1 MSYLTLTQLVTQIEE
16 DISKADINSWGY
28 FEEMRRSLQLSDQPQ
43 NKKPAITVTRVHGE
57 EHYQVVKNRLCE
69 YFDSAFYEE
78 ETPPALKTILDSL
91 ERSARFP
98 GLQHLYHKEIE
109 EINQFAV
116 VRPWMQNSDSKNPY
130 MVKAFTIILYEV
142 PKNHDGSKAAIV
154 SGVGE
159 ALVRA
164 GIIT

>member
-1 MSYLTLTQLVTQIEE
+1 MTYLTLTQLVTQIEE
-16 DISKADINSWGY
+16 DISKADINSWGH
-28 FEEMRRSLQLSDQPQ
+28 FEEMRRSLQLLDQPQ
-43 NKKPAITVTRVHGE
+43 NKKPAIIVTKVHGE
-57 EHYQVVKNRLCE
+57 KHYQIVKERLCG
-69 YFDSAFYEE
+69 YFDSAFYDE

-98 GLQHLYHKEIE
+98 KLQHLYHKEIE
-109 EINQFAV
+109 GINQFAV
-116 VRPWMQNSDSKNPY
+116 VRPWMHNYQKTYHRDKD
-130 MVKAFTIILYEV
+130 FTIIFYEV

-154 SGVGE
+154 SGVGD